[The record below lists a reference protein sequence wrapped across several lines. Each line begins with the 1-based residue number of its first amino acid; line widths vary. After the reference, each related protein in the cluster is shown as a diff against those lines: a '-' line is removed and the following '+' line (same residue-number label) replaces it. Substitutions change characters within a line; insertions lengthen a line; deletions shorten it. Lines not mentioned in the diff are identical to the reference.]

1 MTTKKEVSPQDIQ
14 NAAYITIHRNRK
26 MAQLIQ
32 DYVDEHGMSMGDSIG
47 IFLNLGRVEASLE
60 HIMDAL
66 HVERPVSVERVLNDP
81 EKAARN
87 AKKKPRNKK

>member
-1 MTTKKEVSPQDIQ
+1 MAKKKEVSPQDIQ

-32 DYVDEHGMSMGDSIG
+32 DHVDEQGMSMGDSIG

-60 HIMDAL
+60 NLIDAL
-66 HVERPVSVERVLNDP
+66 NIEKPVSVEKVLNDP
-81 EKAARN
+81 EGAARD
-87 AKKKPRNKK
+87 AQKKPRNKK